1 MTHFSRLAMAGAF
14 AAFGAWCSSPALAQ
28 NAQFGDWAASA
39 PPSDSAHAA
48 GAESPGWKQTNTAH
62 AGKGYL
68 VEKVQIDQGQKMR
81 LNVVLLEPG
90 PRHSRVMLSIL
101 NAKGE
106 QVRQRGPVDLD
117 RGSATHIQMQGPGHY
132 GAYLRVADKRCQ
144 SAVQGA
150 VEVF

>member
-14 AAFGAWCSSPALAQ
+14 AAFGTWCSLPAFAQ
-28 NAQFGDWAASA
+28 IAQFGDAAASA
-39 PPSDSAHAA
+39 ALSGIAQAA
-48 GAESPGWKQTNTAH
+48 GAELPGAKQTNTAH
-62 AGKGYL
+62 VGKGYL

-90 PRHSRVMLSIL
+90 PRHCRVMLSIL

-106 QVRQRGPVDLD
+106 QVRHRGPVDLD
-117 RGSATHIQMQGPGHY
+117 RGSATHIQMHGPGHY
-132 GAYLRVADKRCQ
+132 RAFLRVADKRCQ